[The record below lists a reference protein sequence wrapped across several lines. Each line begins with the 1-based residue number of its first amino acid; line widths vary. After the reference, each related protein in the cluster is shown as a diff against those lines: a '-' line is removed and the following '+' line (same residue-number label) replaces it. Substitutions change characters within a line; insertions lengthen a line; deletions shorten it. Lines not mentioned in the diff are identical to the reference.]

1 MIIIYTAI
9 PVPHVCHDATFNQK
23 LHKSMDLVVVP
34 TLILQ
39 VQYLVVNCL

>member
-23 LHKSMDLVVVP
+23 LHKSMDLP